1 MPPPSQVRV
10 AAQDLTQLVST
21 ATPGQAAPL
30 SYNNRQITVFRAA
43 VLSRT
48 PAERAQAA
56 SDRLDRIVNDGQP
69 GTVSSR
75 PLQGAS
81 ILSVGG
87 RDVFAIVP
95 LDVDTLAGET
105 LETTSAAAIGHLQQA
120 VDEAIELRTP
130 RRIATSTAWAL
141 LATVIAGILVL
152 VTRRFHRNLV
162 VRASGIAERKLK
174 QLSAGD
180 VLVKVSRAP
189 DVARKAVT
197 TIFIVLW
204 LFIGYNWLTFVL
216 RRFPYTR
223 PWGESLRS
231 FLLDRLALFG
241 AAIVNAI
248 PDLFTVLLIL
258 LITRFVVRL
267 FQVMFQAV
275 EEGRLSLPYAYP
287 ETAQSTRRLVTAL
300 IWLLGL
306 VLAYP
311 YLPGS
316 NSDAF
321 KGMSVFIGVVLS
333 LGSSGIV
340 NQIMSGLT
348 ITYSRA
354 VRVGDFVRIG
364 DVEGTITQLGALS
377 TKVKTPR
384 REEVTIPNAVVM
396 GQVTTNYSRFSDT
409 EGVFVPTS
417 LTIGYDTPWRQVQ
430 ALLLLAAERTP
441 GVRTDPRPV
450 VRRTRPAG
458 FLHAIHAADLPRNH
472 RRSASRRS
480 TRSTPTSST
489 PSTNTACRLLRQTTK
504 PIPRRARS
512 CRPTSGMRLPP
523 VPRRPAGR
531 RSAGRRSASPRS
543 ASPRSA
549 VRRLAKRAFQSVCL
563 MSSTSLPASL

>member
-1 MPPPSQVRV
+1 MENSNRTPGLSVRLRSVALGVALIATAAVVHVRV
-10 AAQDLTQLVST
+10 AAQDLSQLVST
-21 ATPGQAAPL
+21 STPADAAAL
-30 SYNNRQITVFRAA
+30 VYNNRQITVFRAA

-48 PAERAQAA
+48 PAVRAQAA
-56 SDRLDRIVNDGQP
+56 SELIDRIVNDGAP
-69 GTVSSR
+69 GPVSSR
-75 PLQGAS
+75 PLQGVS
-81 ILSVGG
+81 ILSVGS
-87 RDVFAIVP
+87 RDVFTIVP
-95 LDVDTLAGET
+95 LDVNTLAGET
-105 LETTSAAAIGHLQQA
+105 LEAATAAAIGHLQQA

-141 LATVIAGILVL
+141 LATLVAWALAL
-152 VTRRFHRNLV
+152 VTRRLHRTLV
-162 VRASGIAERKLK
+162 DRASRTAERKLK

-180 VLVKVSRAP
+180 VLVKASRAP
-189 DVARKAVT
+189 EVARKAVT

-204 LFIGYNWLTFVL
+204 LFIGYSWLTFVL

-223 PWGESLRS
+223 PWGESMRS
-231 FLLDRLALFG
+231 FLLGRLAFIG
-241 AAIVNAI
+241 TKIVEAI

-267 FQVMFQAV
+267 SQVMFQAV
-275 EEGRLSLPYAYP
+275 EEGRLSIPYAYP

-321 KGMSVFIGVVLS
+321 KGMSVFVGVVLS

-364 DVEGTITQLGALS
+364 DVEGTITQLGTLS

-441 GVRTDPRPV
+441 GVRTDPMPV
-450 VRRTRPAG
+450 VRRSALQDFYVQYTLLICLESPAQRFATLDTLHANILDAFNEYGVQITSPNYEADPERRKVVPVDQWYAAPARAEAAGGSPAG
-458 FLHAIHAADLPRNH
+458 
-472 RRSASRRS
+472 
-480 TRSTPTSST
+480 
-489 PSTNTACRLLRQTTK
+489 
-504 PIPRRARS
+504 
-512 CRPTSGMRLPP
+512 G
-523 VPRRPAGR
+523 
-531 RSAGRRSASPRS
+531 SAGR
-543 ASPRSA
+543 
-549 VRRLAKRAFQSVCL
+549 
-563 MSSTSLPASL
+563 